1 MTISPVEKATNIPDA
16 KIDNEGVEN
25 SSHKSSE
32 SEGTLNKKIGVVSK
46 GVFDKADEVIV
57 QACEQGIQKEASVT
71 ESVKLISRAERSLPT
86 IEELKGRIQ
95 EEYQR
100 ISQEIRLLVPWIAL
114 AYFESKC
121 TSFATALDEAKNFP
135 DLQKVLEE
143 TIGNIVI
150 AEEYFS
156 WIIPNELLKKLAT
169 QKKTLSDEVERIKQ
183 TLV

>member
-1 MTISPVEKATNIPDA
+1 MTIPSVATGSNVPTVTVD
-16 KIDNEGVEN
+16 DEGVVDV
-25 SSHKSSE
+25 SHKSTE
-32 SEGTLNKKIGVVSK
+32 SDGPLDKKIGVVSK
-46 GVFDKADEVIV
+46 VVFEKPNEVKAQEGG
-57 QACEQGIQKEASVT
+57 QGIQNEASVT
-71 ESVKLISRAERSLPT
+71 EPLKFVSPAEHSLPA
-86 IEELKGRIQ
+86 IEELKERIQ

-114 AYFESKC
+114 SYFESKC
-121 TSFATALDEAKNFP
+121 TDFATALGEAKNFP

-156 WIIPNELLKKLAT
+156 WIIPKELLEKLAT
-169 QKKTLSDEVERIKQ
+169 QKKTLSDEVERIKL